1 MSSPKSSGI
10 NNEQNALYLQAMG
23 IQSWALRA
31 QPLADMVEEVIE
43 KTVDDVTKNIVP
55 AKVAEVIANAT
66 EGVTEIIEPDENL
79 PLATEQGVTPT
90 IADIDVSQLDWP
102 ALQTAVSS
110 CTACVLHES
119 RTNTVFGVGDH
130 QAEVMV
136 IGEAPGADED
146 QQGEPF
152 VGPAGQLLNNMLL
165 AIGYKRGQ
173 VYIANILKCQPPGD
187 RDPQPEE
194 VSQCESYLQR
204 QIEMVK
210 PKVILAVGR
219 IAAHNLMKVETP
231 IGKMRG
237 KKYQY
242 GNTPVVV
249 TYHPA
254 YLLRKPSEKAK
265 SWDDLRLA
273 LSIIHAGDEN
283 ETGKAKS

>member
-10 NNEQNALYLQAMG
+10 NNEQNAQYLQAMG

-31 QPLADMVEEVIE
+31 QPLTSVVEKLAEEVVEKVVEEVIE
-43 KTVDDVTKNIVP
+43 DTVDDVKENVVSVEVSVETTG
-55 AKVAEVIANAT
+55 VIANAL
-66 EGVTEIIEPDENL
+66 ERDVTAE
-79 PLATEQGVTPT
+79 VT
-90 IADIDVSQLDWP
+90 DVNVSQLDWS
-102 ALQTAVSS
+102 ALQSTVSS

-119 RTNTVFGVGDH
+119 RTNTVFGIGAH
-130 QAEVMV
+130 QAQVMV

-165 AIGYKRGQ
+165 AIGYKREQ
-173 VYIANILKCQPPGD
+173 VYIANILKCRPPGN

-204 QIEMVK
+204 QIALVK
-210 PKVILAVGR
+210 PRVILAVGR
-219 IAAHNLMKVETP
+219 IAAHNLMKVDTP

-237 KKYQY
+237 KQYQY
-242 GNTPVVV
+242 GVTPVVV

-254 YLLRKPSEKAK
+254 YLLRKPSEKGK

-273 LSIIHAGDEN
+273 LSILHADN
-283 ETGKAKS
+283 ESEEETV

>member
-10 NNEQNALYLQAMG
+10 NNEQNAQYLQAMG

-31 QPLADMVEEVIE
+31 QPLTNVVEEMVEEVVE
-43 KTVDDVTKNIVP
+43 KVVEDTVSLVTENAVS
-55 AKVAEVIANAT
+55 AEVAEVMVDAV
-66 EGVTEIIEPDENL
+66 EH
-79 PLATEQGVTPT
+79 GVTPAT
-90 IADIDVSQLDWP
+90 SDVDVTVDVSQLDWS
-102 ALQTAVSS
+102 ALQSMVSS
-110 CTACVLHES
+110 CTACALHES

-130 QAEVMV
+130 QAQVMV

-165 AIGYKRGQ
+165 AIGYKREQ
-173 VYIANILKCQPPGD
+173 VYIANILKCRPPGN

-204 QIEMVK
+204 QIAMVK

-237 KKYQY
+237 KQYQY
-242 GNTPVVV
+242 GDTPVVV

-273 LSIIHAGDEN
+273 MSIIHAADESKTN
-283 ETGKAKS
+283 KDTS